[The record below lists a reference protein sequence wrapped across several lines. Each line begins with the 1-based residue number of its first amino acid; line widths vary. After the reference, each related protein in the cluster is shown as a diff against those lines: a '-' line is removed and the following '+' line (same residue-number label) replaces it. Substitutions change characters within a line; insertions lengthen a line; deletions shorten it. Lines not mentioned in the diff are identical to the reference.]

1 MKSSFYLLPL
11 LAVLWSATCHAQDAA
26 KSTNASSNSSS
37 SIHISDEKSVATI
50 RGSSGVANIQGDK
63 VELRNRTV
71 YVNGVSYGAVLEVC
85 EVKYVVTKT
94 SRTLF
99 VDGKARN
106 PPAKK

>member
-1 MKSSFYLLPL
+1 MKRSFLLLPL
-11 LAVLWSATCHAQDAA
+11 LAVLWSAAGHAQDLA
-26 KSTNASSNSSS
+26 KATSNSSS
-37 SIHISDEKSVATI
+37 SINISDEKSVATI
-50 RGSSGVANIQGDK
+50 RGNTGVANILDDT

-71 YVNGVSYGAVLEVC
+71 YLNGVSYGAVPEVC

-106 PPAKK
+106 PTVKK